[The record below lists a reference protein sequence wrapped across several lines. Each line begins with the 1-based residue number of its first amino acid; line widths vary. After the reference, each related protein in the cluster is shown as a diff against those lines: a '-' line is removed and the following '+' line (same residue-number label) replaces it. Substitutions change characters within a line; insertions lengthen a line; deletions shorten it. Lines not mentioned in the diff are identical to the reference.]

1 MAIQV
6 TCPGCRT
13 RFKVAEQH
21 AGKQG
26 ACPKCK
32 TPIRIPKPEEE
43 VVIHTPEHSELGAKD
58 AKGRHVLK
66 PIAFEESKFQ
76 PVVFAAIA
84 AVALIVLIVAIL
96 LRGSEQIGMPLLAAG
111 AVILGPPLALAG
123 YIVLRD
129 PELEAYTG
137 KPLLLRSLICGLVY
151 AALWGLYVFLRWR
164 LLGDTAVDGLET
176 WQVLAMAVLILPLG
190 SLAAYASF
198 DLEPLSS
205 LFHYSMYLVVTIL
218 LRMTMGLPVI

>member
-13 RFKVAEQH
+13 RFKVGDQH

-43 VVIHTPEHSELGAKD
+43 VVVHAPEHSELGAKD

-66 PIAFEESKFQ
+66 PIAFEETKFS
-76 PVVFAAIA
+76 PLWFAAIA
-84 AVALIVLIVAIL
+84 GVAIIVIVIAVF
-96 LRGSEQIGMPLLAAG
+96 LRGSEIGLPVLATG
-111 AVILGPPLALAG
+111 AILLGPPLAYGG
-123 YIVLRD
+123 YTFLRD
-129 PELEAYTG
+129 AELEPHKG
-137 KPLLLRSLICGLVY
+137 KSLILRSIICGVVY
-151 AALWGLYVFLRWR
+151 ACLWGLYAYLRWR
-164 LLGDTAVDGLET
+164 LWGEAGTNDLQT

-205 LFHYSMYLVVTIL
+205 LFHYSLYLLVTIL
-218 LRMTMGLPVI
+218 LRMTLGLPVI